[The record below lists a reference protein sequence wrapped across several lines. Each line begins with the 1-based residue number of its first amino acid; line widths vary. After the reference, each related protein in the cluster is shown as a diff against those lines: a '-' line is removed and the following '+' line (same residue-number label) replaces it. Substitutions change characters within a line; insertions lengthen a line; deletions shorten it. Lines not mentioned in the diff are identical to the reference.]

1 MSKSPNIED
10 DKINL
15 AELFSALWA
24 HKLLII
30 LFTGLYIFLAVN
42 YNLTAQ
48 KKFTAKAIFHIEE
61 NNSAP
66 GFSLPKELGAL
77 ASFAGLS
84 AGGGGDLEST
94 KILLERA
101 VGREFIIRMKSN
113 LSLDLDPYFNV
124 YDPNHEDPAWKALIK
139 KILGWQ
145 KTEQEK
151 SAIVETNVLKKY
163 RKNVEFEETKGGAIE
178 ISVTHVD
185 PQKAS
190 VYANA
195 FMEGLGRLVE
205 DESVAA
211 QELKLNYLSK
221 TLADALQDM
230 DEAQENLKNYTLK
243 NSAVAQENF
252 LSDSLKLDEF
262 RMEKREAKEF
272 ANLLSIIENFIK
284 SGNLDSNS
292 YEALR
297 SSHPLVDDIEFRR
310 VLGMSETIS
319 AWIWPEIEM
328 IEAVSATLRD
338 RIKRLD
344 VENKNI
350 EENAK
355 LNATIAEDLDKFCR
369 EAKIAEATY
378 TVLIE
383 QVKSQTLAAGF
394 QPETFKVFEYA
405 TPPIEPSSPQRLL
418 VLALGAALGVVTG
431 CFLAISNAKRRG
443 VYYSRS
449 SLLSDIK
456 AELEVKSK
464 STKRFNRKTI
474 SDIISLISKKRI
486 GSLDEAVLKLANKK
500 VVYVL
505 NSGGKPTSL
514 DIARLLAVQSAQ
526 SGKNVLLCDTTGQL
540 EKEVEEKSIKNKD
553 DLPIS
558 TLVNNINVI
567 TKADGA
573 SFFTSASF
581 HPTIKD
587 LKERFD
593 QVFISSSKG
602 NAHLGLMALVDFSFG
617 LVLISGLRKTKKIDI
632 KNIKIEKPVDLLFY
646 E

>member
-1 MSKSPNIED
+1 MAQNPNFED
-10 DKINL
+10 DKIDL
-15 AELFSALWA
+15 GELFSALWS
-24 HKLLII
+24 HNLLIVM
-30 LFTGLYIFLAVN
+30 FTGLFIFLAVN
-42 YNLTAQ
+42 YNLTTQ
-48 KKFTAKAIFHIEE
+48 KKFTAKAVFHLEE
-61 NNSAP
+61 VNSSP

-77 ASFAGLS
+77 ASFAGLA
-84 AGGGGDLEST
+84 AGGGGEIEST

-101 VGREFIIRMKSN
+101 VGREFIIKMKDN
-113 LSLDLDPYFNV
+113 FSLDLDPYFNA
-124 YDPNHEDPAWKALIK
+124 YDPNYKDPAWKVLIK

-151 SAIVETNVLKKY
+151 SAIVETNIIKKY
-163 RKNVEFEETKGGAIE
+163 RKNVEFEETKGGALE

-185 PQKAS
+185 PRKAS
-190 VYANA
+190 EYANA
-195 FMEGLGRLVE
+195 FMNGLGRLVE
-205 DESVAA
+205 DESIAA
-211 QELKLNYLSK
+211 QGLRLNYLSK

-230 DEAQENLKNYTLK
+230 EKAQENLKNYTLK

-262 RMEKREAKEF
+262 RMEKREAAEF
-272 ANLLSIIENFIK
+272 ATLLSIIENFIK

-319 AWIWPEIEM
+319 AWIWPEVEM

-344 VENKNI
+344 VDIKNI

-355 LNATIAEDLDKFCR
+355 LYATSAEDLDKFGR

-418 VLALGAALGVVTG
+418 VLALGAALGIFTG
-431 CFLAISNAKRRG
+431 CFLALSNAKRRG
-443 VYYSRS
+443 VYYNRS
-449 SLLSDIK
+449 TLLSEIR

-464 STKRFNRKTI
+464 STRKFYGKSI
-474 SDIISLISKKRI
+474 SDIISLVSKKRI
-486 GSLDEAVLKLANKK
+486 VALDEAVLKLANKK
-500 VVYVL
+500 IIYVL
-505 NSGGKPTSL
+505 NSGGKATSSNV
-514 DIARLLAVQSAQ
+514 ARLLAIQSAQ

-540 EKEVEEKSIKNKD
+540 EKEIGNRS
-553 DLPIS
+553 DLPIVS
-558 TLVNNINVI
+558 VGDNISVM
-567 TKADGA
+567 TGADGA
-573 SFFTSASF
+573 SFFTSTSF
-581 HPTIKD
+581 HSTITD
-587 LKERFD
+587 LKDRFD
-593 QVFISSSKG
+593 QVFVSSSKS
-602 NAHLGLMALVDFSFG
+602 NAQLGLMALVEFAFG

-632 KNIKIEKPVDLLFY
+632 KNIRTEKSIDLLFY